1 MPDTVR
7 PWAARP
13 WWIAPACL
21 TAVLLLDT
29 WLAQTSYL
37 LRGLVDEPA
46 HLLTTSIA
54 VLAVIAARGGRVAP
68 AFAVAALAAGNLVD
82 ADHLPQVLGSDVLT
96 RGTPRPYPHSLAAIA
111 LLLVVATAARGR
123 TAVILRGVAFGV
135 AVHLVRDLGTAP
147 VALLWPVSSR
157 GSSCSTGP
165 TPARSW
171 PSRRWPRSRPCT
183 LVALARQ
190 PGLLGHP
197 GQVDERAEWAG

>member
-7 PWAARP
+7 PCAARA

-21 TAVLLLDT
+21 AGVLLLDT

-54 VLAVIAARGGRVAP
+54 MLAVIAARGGRVAP

-111 LLLVVATAARGR
+111 VLLVVATAAPGR
-123 TAVILRGVAFGV
+123 TAVVLRGVAFGV

-147 VALLWPVSSR
+147 VVLLWPVSSR
-157 GSSCSTGP
+157 GFEVRYGAYAGAFVAVTAVAVLASLHTRRARP
-165 TPARSW
+165 TAGT
-171 PSRRWPRSRPCT
+171 PRAP
-183 LVALARQ
+183 
-190 PGLLGHP
+190 
-197 GQVDERAEWAG
+197 RAG